1 MQITAGRYWGKLFYP
16 FNFSL
21 SWILL
26 WALVFLMSGC
36 ATTNSIN
43 TAPLNIPLL
52 EKWSGDYPVPELG
65 RLPEGQQN
73 AGTGYI
79 GDPETFIPV
88 WRAFMPQEILPVV
101 DFSKNIVVF
110 TRNTEF
116 YNQTFIL
123 KVALHDGTVEIIT
136 MKTLSAMP
144 IKERVAMAMAVI
156 PRDGI
161 MAIQANT
168 EKIQVMPHQ

>member
-1 MQITAGRYWGKLFYP
+1 M
-16 FNFSL
+16 
-21 SWILL
+21 LL
-26 WALVFLMSGC
+26 WAVVFLISGC
-36 ATTNSIN
+36 ATTNTIN
-43 TAPLNIPLL
+43 SAPINIPLL

-79 GDPETFIPV
+79 GDAKTFIPV
-88 WRAFMPQEILPVV
+88 WRAFMPKEILPVV
-101 DFSKNIVVF
+101 DFGKNIVVF

-123 KVALHDGTVEIIT
+123 KAALQDGTVEIIT
-136 MKTLSAMP
+136 MKTLSAIP
-144 IKERVAMAMAVI
+144 IKERIAMAMAVI

-161 MAIQANT
+161 MAIQADT
-168 EKIQVMPHQ
+168 EKIRVMTHN